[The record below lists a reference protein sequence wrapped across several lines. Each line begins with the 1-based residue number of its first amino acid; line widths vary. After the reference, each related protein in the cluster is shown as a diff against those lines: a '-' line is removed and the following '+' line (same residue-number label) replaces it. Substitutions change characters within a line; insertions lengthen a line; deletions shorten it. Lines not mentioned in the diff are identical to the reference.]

1 MSRQTTSRQVEGSD
15 RRRFGRRVRF
25 SVAVLVAQ
33 VLLISTAIALCVQM
47 ALIKMYGEVYIVEPN
62 SAILM
67 AEIVATIIIVIYSAT
82 VFALQWKRLGERRS
96 HDE

>member
-1 MSRQTTSRQVEGSD
+1 
-15 RRRFGRRVRF
+15 VRF

-67 AEIVATIIIVIYSAT
+67 AEIVATILIVIYSAT

>member
-1 MSRQTTSRQVEGSD
+1 
-15 RRRFGRRVRF
+15 
-25 SVAVLVAQ
+25 VAVLVAQ

-47 ALIKMYGEVYIVEPN
+47 ALIKMYGEVHVVEPN

-67 AEIVATIIIVIYSAT
+67 AEIVATILIVIYSAT

-96 HDE
+96 RDR

>member
-1 MSRQTTSRQVEGSD
+1 M
-15 RRRFGRRVRF
+15 
-25 SVAVLVAQ
+25 AVLVAQ

-47 ALIKMYGEVYIVEPN
+47 ALIKMYGEIHVMEPN

-67 AEIVATIIIVIYSAT
+67 AEIVATILIVIYSAT

>member
-1 MSRQTTSRQVEGSD
+1 M
-15 RRRFGRRVRF
+15 
-25 SVAVLVAQ
+25 AVLIAQ

-67 AEIVATIIIVIYSAT
+67 AEIIGTVIIVIYSAT

-96 HDE
+96 RDK